1 MYTATVPRPF
11 HCLFSRTALGAVLL
25 LSACESG
32 PTTPPLGSDP
42 GIPAAVAWSEVLSQS
57 VAAHPWTPPHAAR
70 TFAYFG
76 VAQLESVLE
85 LEGGPGVGSTVAE
98 RAAVA
103 AASAAVLREFYPM
116 EEARIASA
124 VNRLGPRAGASASQ
138 ALIDIGRS
146 AGARAAERV
155 IARARSDGSD
165 LVWTGTIPTGMGMWF
180 SDTGDPPL
188 APMAGEMLP
197 WTMAHVEEF
206 MPPPPPAF
214 GSPEFQASLDEV
226 RSFSDGRTPEM
237 TRIAQ
242 FYEYGPGTSSPAG
255 QYVELASELIVRG
268 GLGERE
274 AAQVLATLGI
284 AMADA
289 GIVCWR
295 AKYEYW
301 LLRPS
306 QVDEAITMPIG
317 LPNFP
322 AYPSGH
328 SSFSGAAEVVLIH
341 FFPADATELH
351 RFAEENGL
359 SRIYGGV
366 HYDFDNTAGLE
377 IGRRVAALVL
387 SAGGRL
393 PPGALAAR

>member
-1 MYTATVPRPF
+1 MPRRSLSLIGP
-11 HCLFSRTALGAVLL
+11 AVLL
-25 LSACESG
+25 GVFFLSACEGG
-32 PTTPPLGSDP
+32 PTTPPIGSDP
-42 GIPAAVAWSEVLSQS
+42 EIPAAVAWNEVLAQS

-70 TFAYFG
+70 AFAYFG
-76 VAQLESVLE
+76 VAQLEAVLE
-85 LEGGPGVGSTVAE
+85 LEGGAGESSTVAE
-98 RAAVA
+98 RAAIG
-103 AASAAVLREFYPM
+103 AASARLLRKLYPM

-124 VNRLGPRAGASASQ
+124 VDRIGPRAGASASQ
-138 ALIDIGRS
+138 ALIDIGRE
-146 AGARAAERV
+146 AGIRAAERV
-155 IARARSDGSD
+155 IARALSDGSEAA
-165 LVWTGTIPTGMGMWF
+165 WTGSVPTGAGMWF
-180 SDTGDPPL
+180 SDTGDPPM

-197 WTMAHVEEF
+197 WTMAQVDDF
-206 MPPPPPAF
+206 MPPAPPAF
-214 GSPEFQASLDEV
+214 GSPEFQASLAEV
-226 RSFSDGRTPEM
+226 RVFSDARTPEM

-255 QYVELASELIVRG
+255 QYVEVASELIVRD
-268 GLGERE
+268 GLGELE
-274 AAQVLATLGI
+274 AARVYAVLGM

-289 GIVCWR
+289 GIVAWR
-295 AKYEYW
+295 AKYLYW

-306 QVDEAITMPIG
+306 QADPAITMPIG

-328 SSFSGAAEVVLIH
+328 SSFSGAAEVVLSA
-341 FFPADATELH
+341 FFPADGAELH

-377 IGRRVAALVL
+377 IGRRIAPLAL

-393 PPGALAAR
+393 PTTAALAAR

>member
-1 MYTATVPRPF
+1 MPRPF
-11 HCLFSRTALGAVLL
+11 HSIALRAALGAIVFV
-25 LSACESG
+25 SACEGG

-42 GIPAAVAWSEVLSQS
+42 GIPAAVAWNEVLAQS

-70 TFAYFG
+70 AFAYFG
-76 VAQLESVLE
+76 VAQLEAVLE
-85 LEGGPGVGSTVAE
+85 LERGAGENSTVAE
-98 RAAVA
+98 RAAVG
-103 AASAAVLREFYPM
+103 AASAALLRKLYPM

-124 VNRLGPRAGASASQ
+124 VDRIGPRAGPSVSR
-138 ALIDIGRS
+138 ALIDIGRA

-155 IARARSDGSD
+155 IARALSDGAEE
-165 LVWTGTIPTGMGMWF
+165 VWTGSVPTGMGMWF
-180 SDTGDPPL
+180 SDTGDPPM
-188 APMAGEMLP
+188 APMGGEMLP
-197 WTMAHVEEF
+197 WTMAHVDEF
-206 MPPPPPAF
+206 MPPAPPAF
-214 GSPEFQASLDEV
+214 GSPEFLASLAEV
-226 RSFSDGRTPEM
+226 RAYSDERTPEM

-255 QYVELASELIVRG
+255 QYGELAGELIARDGLSEL
-268 GLGERE
+268 E
-274 AAQVLATLGI
+274 AARVYAILGV

-289 GIVCWR
+289 GIVAWR
-295 AKYEYW
+295 AKYKYW
-301 LLRPS
+301 VLRPS
-306 QVDEAITMPIG
+306 QADPAITMPIG

-328 SSFSGAAEVVLIH
+328 SSFSGAAEVVLSA
-341 FFPADATELH
+341 FFPADAAELH

-377 IGRRVAALVL
+377 IGRRIASLAL

-393 PPGALAAR
+393 PIAALAVR

>member
-1 MYTATVPRPF
+1 MPRHF
-11 HCLFSRTALGAVLL
+11 TSIALRAALGAVVL
-25 LSACESG
+25 LSACEGG
-32 PTTPPLGSDP
+32 PTTPRLGSDP
-42 GIPAAVAWSEVLSQS
+42 GIPAAVAWNEVLTQS

-70 TFAYFG
+70 AFAYFG
-76 VAQLESVLE
+76 VAQLEAVLE
-85 LEGGPGVGSTVAE
+85 LEGGAGEGSTVAE
-98 RAAVA
+98 RAAIG
-103 AASAAVLREFYPM
+103 AASARLLRKLYPM

-124 VNRLGPRAGASASQ
+124 VDRIGPRAGASVSQ
-138 ALIDIGRS
+138 ALIDIGRA
-146 AGARAAERV
+146 AGIRAAERT
-155 IARARSDGSD
+155 IARALSDGGD
-165 LVWTGTIPTGMGMWF
+165 AEWTGTVPTGTGMWF
-180 SDTGDPPL
+180 SNPTEQPL

-197 WTMAHVEEF
+197 WTMADVEEF

-214 GSPEFQASLDEV
+214 GSAEFQESLAEV
-226 RSFSDGRTPEM
+226 SALSKARTAEM
-237 TRIAQ
+237 IRIAR

-255 QYVELASELIVRG
+255 QYVELAGELIVQD
-268 GLGERE
+268 GLSEGE
-274 AAQVLATLGI
+274 AARVYAILGV

-289 GIVCWR
+289 GIVAWR
-295 AKYEYW
+295 AKYLYW

-306 QVDEAITMPIG
+306 HADPEMITMPIG

-328 SSFSGAAEVVLIH
+328 SSFSGAAEVVLSA
-341 FFPADATELH
+341 FFPADAAELH

-377 IGRRVAALVL
+377 IGRRIAPLAL

-393 PPGALAAR
+393 PPIAALAVR